1 MLYDVKRKR
10 ETGDKF
16 NATHIMDRYKLS
28 GKQVKEYKKE
38 FMKMFENEEE
48 YMEYIEKNEIEKII

>member
-28 GKQVKEYKKE
+28 GK
-38 FMKMFENEEE
+38 
-48 YMEYIEKNEIEKII
+48 